1 MKLKHLLFG
10 LFASLAANVHAEE
23 YAFGFNPRTG
33 DVWMDVQLREM
44 NVYTRDNNEDF
55 INDVAMGFSVPRLL
69 VREYVVERRWAP
81 GDVYYA
87 CALAYQV
94 RKPCLDTLREYDK
107 NNGQGWGVIAKRM
120 GIKPG
125 TAEFQNLKGR
135 VSNSNGKFRAKGKYK
150 AMQGNGMY
158 RYGER
163 PVEKKKDEKSHGNG
177 KGKEKKGY

>member
-1 MKLKHLLFG
+1 MKFKAFLFG
-10 LFASLAANVHAEE
+10 LCISLAASAYADE

-55 INDVAMGFSVPRLL
+55 INDVATGFSVPRPL
-69 VREYVVERRWAP
+69 VREYVMERRWAP

-94 RKPCLDTLREYDK
+94 RKPCLETLRDYDR
-107 NNGQGWGVIAKRM
+107 NNGQGWGAIARRM

-125 TAEFQNLKGR
+125 SAEFQNLKGR

-158 RYGER
+158 RYGEKHD
-163 PVEKKKDEKSHGNG
+163 VKKKNDKPHGNS
-177 KGKEKKGY
+177 KDKKGY